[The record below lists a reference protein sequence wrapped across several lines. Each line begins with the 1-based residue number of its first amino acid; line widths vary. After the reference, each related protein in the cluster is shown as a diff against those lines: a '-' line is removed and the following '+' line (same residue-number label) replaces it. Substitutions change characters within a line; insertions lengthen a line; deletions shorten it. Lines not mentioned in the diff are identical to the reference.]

1 MAHPRESELDPQMRG
16 LLASA
21 PDRPSVHL
29 LPFDTARG
37 HVEREAAAL
46 GPGAPVAAVFDV
58 QAGPGR
64 IPVRVYRPGPGTL
77 PVVVYLHGGGW
88 VLGSIDTH
96 DAACRALADTAGCV
110 VVSVGYRRAP
120 EHPFP
125 AAVED
130 AYAAT
135 CWVAEQ
141 AGTLDVDPARLT
153 VGGDSAG
160 GNLAIATA
168 LLARDRDGPTIA
180 GQLLVYPITTTDLD
194 RGVDPDYDGLG
205 LARDELRWHQ
215 RAYLRTAADAASP
228 LVSPLEAA
236 DLRGLPSTL
245 ILTAQCDPV
254 RPQGELYATAL
265 RAVGVP
271 VQLVPCPGMPHGFF
285 QLPHVLDRA
294 AEAVRRVGAI
304 MRGGALHGGSAP

>member
-1 MAHPRESELDPQMRG
+1 MAHPRAFELDEQVRR

-21 PDRPSVHL
+21 PERPSVHL
-29 LPFDTARG
+29 LPLDTARKC
-37 HVEREAAAL
+37 VEREAAAL
-46 GPGAPVAAVFDV
+46 GSGAAVAAVSDAQV
-58 QAGPGR
+58 GPER
-64 IPVRVYRPGPGTL
+64 IPVRVYRPGSGTL

-96 DAACRALADTAGCV
+96 DALCRALAHDSGAV

-135 CWVAEQ
+135 RWVAER
-141 AGTLDVDPARLT
+141 AGELGVDPARIA

-160 GNLAIATA
+160 GNLAIAAA
-168 LLARDRDGPTIA
+168 LLARDRGGPAIA

-205 LARDELRWHQ
+205 LTRDELRWHQ
-215 RAYLRTAADAASP
+215 RAYLPTAADAASQ
-228 LVSPLEAA
+228 LASPLDAA
-236 DLRGLPSTL
+236 DLRGLPPTL
-245 ILTAQCDPV
+245 ILTARCDPV
-254 RPQGELYATAL
+254 RPQGELYADAL
-265 RAVGVP
+265 RDAGVP
-271 VQLVPCPGMPHGFF
+271 VRLMPSPGMPHGFF
-285 QLPHVLDRA
+285 QLPHVLDGA
-294 AEAVRRVGAI
+294 AETVRRVGSV
-304 MRGGALHGGSAP
+304 MRGGSLFGTSTP